1 MFLPLDF
8 YMMETL
14 IDNRL
19 KHVIDVL
26 IVSKYQNAKINI
38 IFSFIVGFISC
49 MPRGV
54 VLNVTVLKK
63 ICYIHK
69 NVTVSEFNIF

>member
-1 MFLPLDF
+1 MFPIIDF
-8 YMMETL
+8 YMMGTL
-14 IDNRL
+14 IVSRL
-19 KHVIDVL
+19 KDMIDVL

-38 IFSFIVGFISC
+38 AFTFIVGCVSC

-63 ICYIHK
+63 KC
-69 NVTVSEFNIF
+69 